1 MKRYRLAG
9 PAKADLD
16 EIWLYIAQE
25 GGVAA
30 ADRVIATINARFL
43 ILGGIPDAGRACDEI
58 GPNIR
63 AFPVGK
69 YLIYYRP
76 AHRGG
81 ILISRVIHGMRDQ
94 QEAWRSDHALPS

>member
-1 MKRYRLAG
+1 MKRCRLAG

-25 GGVAA
+25 GGVEA
-30 ADRVIATINARFL
+30 ADRVIGTIVIRFP
-43 ILGGIPDAGRACDEI
+43 ILAGMPDAGRACDEI
-58 GPNIR
+58 GSGIR

-76 AHRGG
+76 AQRGG

-94 QEAWRSDHALPS
+94 RKAWDSETG